1 MAGEKFVIITL
12 KDDLSKW
19 VEKLKRQTRLSEG
32 EVIERLLYLLRV
44 ATSTELGRFYV
55 ALALK
60 ASGLFEDRVPNGDKG
75 NGRHPRASL
84 YFPPSSSPPIPE
96 PTKAFKI
103 KSITEPE
110 ETSPTPTTC
119 IRCGKPTEGS
129 GLCPECKELALK
141 RLRELK
147 AMDDLRK
154 AVRDAV
160 KEAVIECLKEV
171 IRGSGWER
179 GS

>member
-1 MAGEKFVIITL
+1 MAGEKFVVITL

-19 VEKLKRQTRLSEG
+19 VEKLKRLTRLSEG
-32 EVIERLLYLLRV
+32 EVIEGLLYLLRV
-44 ATSTELGRFYV
+44 ATSTELGRVYV

-60 ASGLFEDRVPNGDKG
+60 ASRLFEDRAPNGDKG
-75 NGRHPRASL
+75 NGRHPRALL
-84 YFPPSSSPPIPE
+84 YSPPSSPPPISE
-96 PTKAFKI
+96 LTETFKI
-103 KSITEPE
+103 KSIPEPE
-110 ETSPTPTTC
+110 EPSPTPTTC

-129 GLCPECKELALK
+129 VLCPECKELALK

-154 AVRDAV
+154 VVRDAV
-160 KEAVIECLKEV
+160 KEAVIECLREA
-171 IRGSGWER
+171 IRGSGRER